1 MIVITDLLTEPY
13 DEGAKCATLNLI
25 DNLKQHY
32 GSIIFSI
39 NGDDVID
46 YVDFSYSLN
55 KLLFNLSFYKKVKS
69 YNDKVLYIPEA
80 SITTGSFIRAGLIKT
95 FTKSRVTML
104 SMQPRKYNPVEKLLI
119 KITPKIRV
127 ITQSSSGANYLN
139 RMGIS
144 TLILPLGVDDNKFNV
159 VDGKS
164 RILLRKMHSIPF
176 DANVILHVGH
186 IRESRNLEWLIKI
199 KQCLPEIK
207 VIIVGSTST
216 VKDER
221 LYKSLVQNGIITI
234 TDYVQNIEEIYKI
247 ADYYIFPVINKD
259 AAIETPLSVFEAMAC
274 NIPII
279 TTRFG
284 CLPDIF
290 RQDQWFHYVKTSD
303 EVVKILQTHRIG
315 ECNNRNKIKLYTW
328 SSIAKQISEII
339 G

>member
-55 KLLFNLSFYKKVKS
+55 KLLFNLSFYKKVRS
-69 YNDKVLYIPEA
+69 CNDKVLYIPEG
-80 SITTGSFIRAGLIKT
+80 SITPASFLRAGLIKVL
-95 FTKSRVTML
+95 TKNRVTML

-119 KITPKIRV
+119 KITPKVRV
-127 ITQSSSGANYLN
+127 ITQSSSNAVYLKK
-139 RMGIS
+139 MGIS
-144 TLILPLGVDDNKFNV
+144 TSVLPLGVDDKKFNI
-159 VDGKS
+159 VDGRSK
-164 RILLRKMHSIPF
+164 ILLRKKYSIPF
-176 DANVILHVGH
+176 DANVFLHVGH
-186 IRESRNLEWLIKI
+186 IRESRNLEWLINI
-199 KQCLPEIK
+199 KQCLPETK
-207 VIIVGSTST
+207 MIIVGSTST
-216 VKDER
+216 SQDEE
-221 LYKSLVQNGIITI
+221 LHKLLVQNGITVII
-234 TDYVQNIEEIYKI
+234 DYIQNIEEIYNI
-247 ADYYIFPVINKD
+247 ADYYIFPVLKND

-284 CLPDIF
+284 SLPDLF
-290 RQDQWFHYVKTSD
+290 SQDEYFHFVNSSE
-303 EVVKILQTHRIG
+303 EVVRILQSPGIG
-315 ECNNRNKIKLYTW
+315 ECRNRDKISAFAW
-328 SSIAKQISEII
+328 SEVAKQLAEII